1 MKFSYQSMLLLLPIL
16 SVGCSGD
23 LEKTGGSS
31 LSTITQTAP
40 TVEGYT
46 SQNPWK
52 LWIKPA
58 DCGTGEL
65 KGEAD
70 VISSLQTD
78 GVELVDN
85 QNISVQ
91 VKLGATYLFKYQGD
105 MLDNNASS
113 NNVKVNTFF
122 YTEYCSADYQDDIG
136 GSVNENGWY
145 ALEVTSENK
154 DKIAVPVCADDG
166 STQGGSRSSDVGTED
181 VSVSPVVVMP
191 GQDSTSSNGDDIVG
205 TVIFYEKTKDQK
217 SGSAFVMVNPLKS
230 KMGRIIALA
239 EAHRNNLSSY
249 TSKLT
254 KDYAI
259 CAYNTDAPS
268 SPGYYIGPENGQSY
282 NFGNNASGS
291 SFDNKADAY
300 TLVQANSGH
309 NCPAQASL
317 N

>member
-1 MKFSYQSMLLLLPIL
+1 MKFSYQSILLFLPVFSL
-16 SVGCSGD
+16 GCSGD

-40 TVEGYT
+40 QVEGYT

-58 DCGTGEL
+58 DGGTGEL
-65 KGEAD
+65 NGEAD

-113 NNVKVNTFF
+113 DKVKFNTFF
-122 YTEYCSADYQDDIG
+122 YTEYCSTDYKDDIG
-136 GSVNENGWY
+136 GSVNEKGWY

-154 DKIAVPVCADDG
+154 DKIAVPVCANDG
-166 STQGGSRSSDVGTED
+166 STQGGSRSSDGGTED
-181 VSVSPVVVMP
+181 VSVSPVVVTP
-191 GQDSTSSNGDDIVG
+191 DEDSTRSLGDDVVG

-217 SGSAFVMVNPLKS
+217 LGSAFLMVNPLIS
-230 KMGRIIALA
+230 QMGRLIALA
-239 EAHRNNLSSY
+239 EAHRNTLSSY
-249 TSKLT
+249 TSKLP
-254 KDYAI
+254 KGNAI
-259 CAYNTDAPS
+259 CVYNTDAPS
-268 SPGYYIGPENGQSY
+268 SLGYYIGPENGQSY
-282 NFGNNASGS
+282 NFGNNGSGS
-291 SFDNKADAY
+291 PFDNKADAY
-300 TLVQANSGH
+300 TLVKANASH
-309 NCPAQASL
+309 FCPSQASL